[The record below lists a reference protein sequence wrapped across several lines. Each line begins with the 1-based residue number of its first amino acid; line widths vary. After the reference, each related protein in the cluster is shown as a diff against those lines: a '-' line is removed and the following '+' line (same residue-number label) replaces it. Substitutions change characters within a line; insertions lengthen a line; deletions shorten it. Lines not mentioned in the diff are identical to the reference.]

1 MIVVDSNVVA
11 YFYIHGEH
19 SRSAVQAFE
28 RDSEWVAPP
37 LWRSEMRSVLAQYI
51 RLGRLSLDQAQAA
64 MRAAEGLLDGHEHQ
78 PTSDRVL
85 ALAAASGCTAY
96 DCEFVATAQALDVML
111 VTVDR
116 QLLLQFPRVAV
127 SLETFAGG

>member
-11 YFYIHGEH
+11 YLYIHGEH
-19 SRSAVQAFE
+19 SSSSVQAFE

-37 LWRSEMRSVLAQYI
+37 LWRSELRSVLVQYI
-51 RLGRLSLDQAQAA
+51 RQGRLSLDQAQST

-78 PTSDRVL
+78 PSSDRVL
-85 ALAAASGCTAY
+85 SLAAASGCTAY
-96 DCEFVATAQALDVML
+96 DCEFVAAAQELDVPL

-116 QLLLQFPRVAV
+116 QLLASFPQVAI
-127 SLETFAGG
+127 SLAAFAAP